1 MTQTCTPFCLS
12 IALFALAGTV
22 HAGRPLATEDADF
35 LSRGQ
40 CEAEGFVG
48 RASASGE
55 PATRGWTLQ
64 GSCGIGV
71 NTQLALAASRSR
83 SDGIT
88 GSGLLFGGKTGL
100 LPREGDA
107 LGLTLA
113 WGLAGEK
120 AQGGSM
126 EHELSTLNLVA
137 TRELS
142 PGWTGHANLGWLRS
156 ESADASSTTWN
167 LALEKSLGNGVEL
180 MGEVYGDDRSDE
192 WLGLGVRWAASDR
205 LSLNASWATQNDSPR
220 IRLWTLGF
228 KVAF

>member
-1 MTQTCTPFCLS
+1 MTPTCTPLCLS
-12 IALFALAGTV
+12 IALFALAGTAQ
-22 HAGRPLATEDADF
+22 AGRPLATEDADF

-40 CEAEGFVG
+40 CEAEGFVA

-64 GSCGIGV
+64 GSCGIGLD
-71 NTQLALAASRSR
+71 TQLALAASRSR
-83 SDGIT
+83 SDGVT

-100 LPREGDA
+100 LPREGDG

-113 WGLAGEK
+113 WGMAGAK
-120 AQGGSM
+120 APGGSM
-126 EHELSTLNLVA
+126 EHELSSLNLVA

-142 PGWTGHANLGWLRS
+142 PSWTGHANLGWLRS

-167 LALEKSLGNGVEL
+167 LAIEKSLGHGVEL
-180 MGEVYGDDRSDE
+180 MGEVYGDDRSGE
-192 WLGLGVRWAASDR
+192 WLGLGVRWAASDK

-220 IRLWTLGF
+220 ARLWTLGF
-228 KVAF
+228 KFAF

>member
-1 MTQTCTPFCLS
+1 MTPTCTPLCLS
-12 IALFALAGTV
+12 IALLALAGTAQ
-22 HAGRPLATEDADF
+22 AGRPLATEDADV

-40 CEAEGFVG
+40 CEAEGFIA

-64 GSCGIGV
+64 GSCGIGLD
-71 NTQLALAASRSR
+71 TQLALAASRSR
-83 SDGIT
+83 SDGIS
-88 GSGLLFGGKTGL
+88 GSGLLFGGKTGI
-100 LPREGDA
+100 LPREGDG

-113 WGLAGEK
+113 WGLVGEK
-120 AQGGSM
+120 VQGGSM
-126 EHELSTLNLVA
+126 EHELSYLNLVA
-137 TRELS
+137 TREFS

-167 LALEKSLGNGVEL
+167 LALEKSLGNGIDL

-205 LSLNASWATQNDSPR
+205 LSLNASWATLNATPR
-220 IRLWTLGF
+220 ARLWTLGF

>member
-1 MTQTCTPFCLS
+1 MTRTCHPLCLGT
-12 IALFALAGTV
+12 ALLALASAA

-55 PATRGWTLQ
+55 PVTRGWTLQ
-64 GSCGIGV
+64 GSCGIGL
-71 NTQLALAASRSR
+71 NTQLALAYSRSR

-88 GSGLLFGGKTGL
+88 GTGVLFGGKTGL
-100 LPREGDA
+100 LPRDGDA

-113 WGLAGEK
+113 WGLAGAK

-126 EHELSTLNLVA
+126 KHESSTLNLVA

-167 LALEKSLGNGVEL
+167 LALEKSLGNGVDL

-192 WLGLGVRWAASDR
+192 WLGLGVRWAASDK

-220 IRLWTLGF
+220 VRLWTLGF
-228 KVAF
+228 KFAF